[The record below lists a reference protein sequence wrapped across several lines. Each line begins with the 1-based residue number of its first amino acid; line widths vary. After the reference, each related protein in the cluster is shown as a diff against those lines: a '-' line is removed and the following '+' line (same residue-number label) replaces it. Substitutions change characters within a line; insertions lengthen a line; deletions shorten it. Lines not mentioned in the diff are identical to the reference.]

1 MGMFTRLYVG
11 NTLKAPTWLIL
22 FFIVPLLVLFSG
34 SLSADS
40 QMKTAGELS
49 LPNDL
54 VYQPGTR
61 ATFDSEPAAFLP
73 MIYRFN
79 GGTIPFGPVNTGEGT
94 YYQAT
99 GVGNCLFPPS
109 LDNLM
114 VAAMNH
120 TDYDHAT
127 LCGAFI
133 SVQGPE
139 GTVVVRIVDRC
150 PECPKG
156 DVDLSRE
163 AFAQIADP
171 RLGRVPISWQQVSHP
186 LDGPIV
192 YHFKDGSNQ
201 WWTAVQIR
209 NHRNPIAR
217 VEYMTGSGLYR
228 EVPRTDYNYFVESS
242 GMGPGPYTFRV
253 TDVFGNTIVDSG
265 IPHVENG
272 SINSSTQFPPPP

>member
-1 MGMFTRLYVG
+1 MYFRPFGRNHFKALY
-11 NTLKAPTWLIL
+11 WLWLFLAFIL
-22 FFIVPLLVLFSG
+22 LLLFSG
-34 SLSADS
+34 SLSAGTDVKS
-40 QMKTAGELS
+40 GGNQR
-49 LPNDL
+49 LPSEQAH
-54 VYQPGTR
+54 QPGKK
-61 ATFDSEPAAFLP
+61 AANNSGSDVFLP
-73 MIYRFN
+73 MIVRFLD
-79 GGTIPFGPVNTGEGT
+79 GIIPFGPIHTGEGT
-94 YYQAT
+94 YYNAT
-99 GVGNCLFPPS
+99 GAGNCLFPPS
-109 LDNLM
+109 PDDLM

-120 TDYDHAT
+120 TDYDHAA

-133 SVQGPE
+133 SVEGPD
-139 GTVVVRIVDRC
+139 GSVMVRIVDRC

-163 AFAQIADP
+163 AFALIAEP
-171 RLGRVPISWQQVSHP
+171 RLGRVPIQWQQVSPP

-217 VEYMTGSGLYR
+217 VEYLTNSGLFQ
-228 EVPRTDYNYFVESS
+228 EAPRTDYNYFVESS

-253 TDVFGNTIVDSG
+253 TDVFGNVIIDNN

-272 SINSSTQFPPPP
+272 SIPGKAQFPPPP